1 MSINIAINGLGRIG
15 RCIIRAVVENK
26 LEDVKIV
33 AVNGTASPEDY
44 AVLLQYDS
52 VHGKLKDTLSI
63 EGDIMS
69 IGNQRIKIFSER
81 DPALIPWD
89 QTDAEIVFE
98 CTGKFKTKADT
109 TKHLKG
115 NVKKVIIS
123 APSNDSDATIVYGV
137 NEDHLKPEH
146 QIISIGSCTTNAL
159 APILKLLHHN
169 VGIESGYMTTVHA
182 YTNDQKI
189 LDNRHKDIRRAR
201 ACSLSM
207 IPTSTGAAKAIG
219 IVIPELA
226 GKIAGSAIRV
236 PVPNVSMIDL
246 SFVATS
252 PTSKE
257 QINSI
262 IANAAQKEMKDV
274 ISIASHKLVSIDFNH
289 NPNSSI
295 FDPFETE
302 VVNKTLVRIVSWYD
316 NEWGFSNRMLDVAKI
331 FSKVKE
337 SKCYQELEQ

>member
-1 MSINIAINGLGRIG
+1 MSVKIAINGLGRIG
-15 RCIIRAVVENK
+15 RCIIRAVIESK
-26 LEDVKIV
+26 SEDIRIV

-44 AVLLQYDS
+44 EVLLKYDS
-52 VHGKLKDTLSI
+52 VHGRLSDNLSI
-63 EGDIMS
+63 EGDIIN
-69 IGNQRIKIFSER
+69 IGNQRIKLFSER

-109 TKHLKG
+109 LKHLKG
-115 NVKKVIIS
+115 KVTKVIIS
-123 APSNDSDATIVYGV
+123 APSDDADATIVCGV
-137 NEDHLKPEH
+137 NEDSLKPEH
-146 QIISIGSCTTNAL
+146 QVISIGSCTTNAL

-169 VGIESGYMTTVHA
+169 IGIESGYMTTIHA
-182 YTNDQKI
+182 YTTDQKL

-201 ACSLSM
+201 ACALSM

-219 IVIPELA
+219 LVIPELA
-226 GKIAGSAIRV
+226 GKFAGSAIRV

-246 SFVATS
+246 SFIAKA

-257 QINSI
+257 QINAI
-262 IANAAQKEMKDV
+262 IATAAQREMKDIV
-274 ISIASHKLVSIDFNH
+274 SVASHKLVSIDFNH

-337 SKCYQELEQ
+337 SKCYQTLEQ